1 MLLIRYKLKREFSW
15 KIFSLSLSLFLNLP
29 SDRRTLLKAA
39 RFFNFFSLAYSCLVI
54 SHFQSIQIIRTKTEQ
69 AEVDSAIRR
78 KISCGVNFFDDSSSK
93 PFVKRIKNR
102 SWNPRQVTKISFS
115 FLFLIFAQLAQSILR
130 RCTNFQESI
139 RKKIQFA
146 LKCTQNYTCLS
157 LITLHEV
164 MTV

>member
-1 MLLIRYKLKREFSW
+1 MLFIPYKLKSEFSW
-15 KIFSLSLSLFLNLP
+15 KIFSLFVNLP
-29 SDRRTLLKAA
+29 GCRRTLLKAA
-39 RFFNFFSLAYSCLVI
+39 KFLIHFTKAYRCLVI
-54 SHFQSIQIIRTKTEQ
+54 SIFQSIQIIRTKKEQ
-69 AEVDSAIRR
+69 VEVDSAIRR

-93 PFVKRIKNR
+93 PFVKRMKNR
-102 SWNPRQVTKISFS
+102 SWKPLQVTKISFS
-115 FLFLIFAQLAQSILR
+115 FFFLIFAQLAQSILR